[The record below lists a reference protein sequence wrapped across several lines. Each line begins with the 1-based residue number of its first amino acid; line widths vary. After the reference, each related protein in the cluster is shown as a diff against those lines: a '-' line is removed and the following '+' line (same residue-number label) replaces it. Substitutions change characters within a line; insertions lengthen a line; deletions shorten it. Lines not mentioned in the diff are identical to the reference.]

1 MVVPGE
7 FDEGQAKMEQDAVG
21 ALGGEPVSDD
31 PPAGPAKLPVRGR
44 GGAKYGDASKLTGGT
59 GVEEIE
65 SSSDGEAERELE
77 AAWER
82 YRQSKFDKQEPLRDY
97 LLERYGKKGV

>member
-1 MVVPGE
+1 M
-7 FDEGQAKMEQDAVG
+7 KQDAVG

-31 PPAGPAKLPVRGR
+31 PPAGSAKLPVRGR
-44 GGAKYGDASKLTGGT
+44 GGAKYGDASKLAGGT

-65 SSSDGEAERELE
+65 SSSGGEAERVLE

-82 YRQSKFDKQEPLRDY
+82 YRQSKFDEQASLKDY
-97 LLERYGKKGV
+97 LLERYDKKED